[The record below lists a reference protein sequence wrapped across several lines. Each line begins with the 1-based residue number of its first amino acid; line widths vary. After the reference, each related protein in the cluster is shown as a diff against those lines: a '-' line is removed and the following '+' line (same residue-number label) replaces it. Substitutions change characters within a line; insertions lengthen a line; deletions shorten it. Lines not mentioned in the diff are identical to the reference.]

1 MTKFLVAGSTGLVG
15 SAVLRKLR
23 EIGQDAVGISSRDAD
38 LKDFREASDVIMKY
52 RPTCVIDCAAKV
64 GGIKFNNEFPVD
76 FLVDNLEIQNNL
88 MRAAH
93 RFDVEKFVFLGSSCI
108 YPKLAPQPIR
118 EDYLMSGP
126 LETTNSAYAMAKIA
140 GIELINGYRRQYGR
154 KWISLMPTNIYGPH
168 DNFNEMTA
176 HVIPALIRKFVKARE
191 WDESFVEVWGT
202 GSARREFLFS
212 DDLAESILFCVDNY
226 DESGLLNIGTGK
238 DISIKELT
246 SLISKIVGYEGQ
258 IVFNNDYPDGTPR
271 KLLDVSRINELGW
284 KATTTLED
292 GLTTTLDWYQTWK
305 REGKVRA

>member
-15 SAVLRKLR
+15 SAVLRKLK
-23 EIGQDAVGISSRDAD
+23 EIGQDAVGVSSRDAD

-76 FLVDNLEIQNNL
+76 FLVENLEIQNNL

-191 WDESFVEVWGT
+191 GGEGFVEVWGT
-202 GSARREFLFS
+202 GIARREFLFS

-246 SLISKIVGYEGQ
+246 TLISKIVGYEGE

-271 KLLDVSRINELGW
+271 KLLDVRRINELGW

-292 GLTTTLDWYQTWK
+292 GLTTTIDWYQTWK

>member
-15 SAVLRKLR
+15 SAVLRKLK
-23 EIGQDAVGISSRDAD
+23 EIGQDAVGISSSDAD

-118 EDYLMSGP
+118 EDYLLSGP

-191 WDESFVEVWGT
+191 GEESFVEVWGT
-202 GSARREFLFS
+202 GIARREFLFS

-246 SLISKIVGYEGQ
+246 TLISKIVGYKGQ

-271 KLLDVSRINELGW
+271 KLLDVTRINELGW

-292 GLTTTLDWYQTWK
+292 GLITTIDWYQTWK